1 MNLILLHLA
10 GPSAPEE
17 FSANLSSDFVVRLMW
32 KKPKE
37 INGQVVRFK
46 VKMLYNIRNEIVKKV
61 NVTEI
66 QAHVSS
72 ARRRARRG
80 VAEFKVLKMRPYRE
94 MEIRDLQP
102 YTDIVM
108 RVAEG
113 AKGINNKMLWG
124 PFSNSQK
131 IVTPEGGMIN

>member
-1 MNLILLHLA
+1 M
-10 GPSAPEE
+10 
-17 FSANLSSDFVVRLMW
+17 
-32 KKPKE
+32 
-37 INGQVVRFK
+37 VRFK